1 MLIWNLRGLE
11 RKCDQ
16 FGTGRKGQSGTLRI
30 IRVRTYPAEHDLG
43 YKGTSAQK
51 VAKLTSRQRHPS
63 NEMCFGKLTRGTA
76 LSRTSLKTLFKEWDD
91 FNGVLTRET
100 LFFTYNE
107 AAAAERNEL
116 EYPRSKKPFR
126 SYALLGDDIVISD
139 ERVALRLC
147 GAGYRVRSRLAKP
160 SKKQKDGKGCLIVE
174 KVLSRMKPKQLE
186 LVPDEYCKGD
196 NYPRIINEYTL
207 VHNWLKEWLR
217 LKSGWNGCSI
227 EPLYLP
233 WISRVPLNKGFS
245 WVPTW
250 KSIPNDDG
258 QFAGRK
264 AVPKILTNMRS
275 FAFDIRVIH
284 GFQDGVF
291 SPAVDLK
298 DGPWTAIFSCDQD
311 GWLVRAGK
319 RPIFAIGPI
328 HRLSQKPPLEV
339 DSFDLSSATDR
350 WPVPVIHDVIACL
363 FGPASCIVNGS
374 LALCVGPPLV
384 GKFRTIYDVSISEA
398 KSLQSK
404 TGALEFAKQ
413 LWVDR
418 VQVNLTP
425 VSAKALLGATTLIGL
440 CQLAEKYGLSRTSL
454 FSLAGAGYRVRAR
467 LLSHHLS
474 RRWKRLRADK
484 SLTYLRLP
492 LDLWLNPTNPYLKG
506 IIVEKVRRVSQA
518 IGLIPR

>member
-1 MLIWNLRGLE
+1 M
-11 RKCDQ
+11 
-16 FGTGRKGQSGTLRI
+16 
-30 IRVRTYPAEHDLG
+30 
-43 YKGTSAQK
+43 
-51 VAKLTSRQRHPS
+51 
-63 NEMCFGKLTRGTA
+63 
-76 LSRTSLKTLFKEWDD
+76 
-91 FNGVLTRET
+91 
-100 LFFTYNE
+100 
-107 AAAAERNEL
+107 AARL

-186 LVPDEYCKGD
+186 LVPDEYLLMISPPIVHTSWRSPLDKK
-196 NYPRIINEYTL
+196 NELSISGLLWECWDMGEDYEFTNFIERL
-207 VHNWLKEWLR
+207 PQASWRRVFEHCSVVSIKTMLDQSVIGELR
-217 LKSGWNGCSI
+217 SSILIKSAFSSI

-264 AVPKILTNMRS
+264 AIPKILTNMRS
-275 FAFDIRVIH
+275 FAFDIHVIH

-291 SPAVDLK
+291 SLAVDLK
-298 DGPWTAIFSCDQD
+298 DGPWTAVFSCDQD

-384 GKFRTIYDVSISEA
+384 GKFRTICTFSTGQPLGYYGSWVQPIT
-398 KSLQSK
+398 SLSLSLY
-404 TGALEFAKQ
+404 GVAWLAAW
-413 LWVDR
+413 LVDR
-418 VQVNLTP
+418 GRTSPLTDY
-425 VSAKALLGATTLIGL
+425 ALLGDDILIAHKWL
-440 CQLAEKYGLSRTSL
+440 KSLLAEKYGLSRTSL

>member
-1 MLIWNLRGLE
+1 M
-11 RKCDQ
+11 
-16 FGTGRKGQSGTLRI
+16 
-30 IRVRTYPAEHDLG
+30 
-43 YKGTSAQK
+43 
-51 VAKLTSRQRHPS
+51 
-63 NEMCFGKLTRGTA
+63 
-76 LSRTSLKTLFKEWDD
+76 
-91 FNGVLTRET
+91 
-100 LFFTYNE
+100 
-107 AAAAERNEL
+107 AARL

-298 DGPWTAIFSCDQD
+298 DGPWTASILH
-311 GWLVRAGK
+311 G
-319 RPIFAIGPI
+319 RPMVLRILCG
-328 HRLSQKPPLEV
+328 
-339 DSFDLSSATDR
+339 TD
-350 WPVPVIHDVIACL
+350 
-363 FGPASCIVNGS
+363 
-374 LALCVGPPLV
+374 
-384 GKFRTIYDVSISEA
+384 DVSISEA
-398 KSLQSK
+398 KSLQSQ

-425 VSAKALLGATTLIGL
+425 VSAKALLGATTLICL

-492 LDLWLNPTNPYLKG
+492 LDLWLKPTNPYLKG

>member
-1 MLIWNLRGLE
+1 M
-11 RKCDQ
+11 
-16 FGTGRKGQSGTLRI
+16 
-30 IRVRTYPAEHDLG
+30 
-43 YKGTSAQK
+43 
-51 VAKLTSRQRHPS
+51 
-63 NEMCFGKLTRGTA
+63 
-76 LSRTSLKTLFKEWDD
+76 
-91 FNGVLTRET
+91 
-100 LFFTYNE
+100 
-107 AAAAERNEL
+107 AARL

-186 LVPDEYCKGD
+186 LVPDEY
-196 NYPRIINEYTL
+196 
-207 VHNWLKEWLR
+207 W
-217 LKSGWNGCSI
+217 
-227 EPLYLP
+227 
-233 WISRVPLNKGFS
+233 FS

-298 DGPWTAIFSCDQD
+298 DGPWTASILH
-311 GWLVRAGK
+311 G
-319 RPIFAIGPI
+319 RPMVLRILCG
-328 HRLSQKPPLEV
+328 
-339 DSFDLSSATDR
+339 TD
-350 WPVPVIHDVIACL
+350 
-363 FGPASCIVNGS
+363 
-374 LALCVGPPLV
+374 
-384 GKFRTIYDVSISEA
+384 DVSISEA

>member
-1 MLIWNLRGLE
+1 MTTSSPSTKVAFGSCYPGLRWICYSYSIGSSAVSVRLHF
-11 RKCDQ
+11 DQ
-16 FGTGRKGQSGTLRI
+16 KELKLGRRI
-30 IRVRTYPAEHDLG
+30 IIRAYRAWESGVGGRFALALEFVTRLEDHIKRRVLPLLDAHMEPERAGAKVVRTYPAEHDLG

-63 NEMCFGKLTRGTA
+63 NEMCFGKLTRGAA

-186 LVPDEYCKGD
+186 LVPDEYLLMISPPIVHTSWRSPLDKK
-196 NYPRIINEYTL
+196 NELSISGLLWECWDMGEDYEFTNFIERL
-207 VHNWLKEWLR
+207 PQASWRRVFEHCSVVSIKTMLDQSVIGELR
-217 LKSGWNGCSI
+217 SSSLIKSAFSSIEPLYLPWFSSI

-298 DGPWTAIFSCDQD
+298 DGPWTASILH
-311 GWLVRAGK
+311 G
-319 RPIFAIGPI
+319 RPMVLRI
-328 HRLSQKPPLEV
+328 
-339 DSFDLSSATDR
+339 
-350 WPVPVIHDVIACL
+350 
-363 FGPASCIVNGS
+363 
-374 LALCVGPPLV
+374 LCG
-384 GKFRTIYDVSISEA
+384 
-398 KSLQSK
+398 
-404 TGALEFAKQ
+404 TGI
-413 LWVDR
+413 R
-418 VQVNLTP
+418 
-425 VSAKALLGATTLIGL
+425 
-440 CQLAEKYGLSRTSL
+440 
-454 FSLAGAGYRVRAR
+454 
-467 LLSHHLS
+467 
-474 RRWKRLRADK
+474 
-484 SLTYLRLP
+484 
-492 LDLWLNPTNPYLKG
+492 
-506 IIVEKVRRVSQA
+506 
-518 IGLIPR
+518 